1 MEKDRDVCVARCGHG
16 DDYRI
21 AVRLAILKKEG
32 TVNGQGN
39 MIVTITQKE
48 LMRLEMIMT
57 DNDKDEA
64 LVFLKELRVKIE
76 AGSIKGMKSHLDG

>member
-1 MEKDRDVCVARCGHG
+1 M
-16 DDYRI
+16 
-21 AVRLAILKKEG
+21 
-32 TVNGQGN
+32 NGQGN

-64 LVFLKELRVKIE
+64 LVFLKELRAKIE
-76 AGSIKGMKSHLDG
+76 TNTIKGMKSHLDG